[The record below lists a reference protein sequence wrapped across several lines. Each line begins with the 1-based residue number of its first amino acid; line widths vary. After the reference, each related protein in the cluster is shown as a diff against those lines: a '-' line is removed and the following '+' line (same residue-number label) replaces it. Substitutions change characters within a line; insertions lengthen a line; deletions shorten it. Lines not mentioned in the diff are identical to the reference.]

1 MNKLIIASNNLDK
14 SQELTD
20 YFKTFAV
27 AAVNYQDFHEKVQFP
42 AELADYRANAL
53 QKARFIQG
61 VLDTTLP
68 VLGDDS
74 GIELLALPGHFQT
87 KTHREFDQHG
97 SVSHSAY
104 ILQLL
109 KDHSQARDIILTS
122 YLVLCQGSRYIVGQG
137 QLRGLVAWRAKGT
150 NGFDLDQIVIPKGA
164 SQTLAEMSTVQR
176 QRYAQRE
183 KAIENLMTNWSDQQW
198 N

>member
-1 MNKLIIASNNLDK
+1 VNKLIIASNNLGK
-14 SQELTD
+14 SQELTT
-20 YFKTFAV
+20 YFKSFAV
-27 AAVNYQDFHEKVQFP
+27 AAVNYQDLHEKIQFP
-42 AELADYRANAL
+42 PELADYRANAL

-61 VLDTTLP
+61 VLKTDLP

-74 GIELLALPGHFQT
+74 GIELAALPGHFQT

-97 SVSHSAY
+97 SLSHSAY

-109 KDHSQARDIILTS
+109 KDQSNRGIILTS
-122 YLVLCQGSRYIVGQG
+122 YLVLCQGPRYLVGEGHLAGQVALKAQG
-137 QLRGLVAWRAKGT
+137 T
-150 NGFDLDQIVIPKGA
+150 HGFDLDQIVIPKGA
-164 SQTLAEMSTVQR
+164 SQTLAEMTTPQR

-183 KAIENLMTNWSDQQW
+183 QAIENLMRNWSDQQW